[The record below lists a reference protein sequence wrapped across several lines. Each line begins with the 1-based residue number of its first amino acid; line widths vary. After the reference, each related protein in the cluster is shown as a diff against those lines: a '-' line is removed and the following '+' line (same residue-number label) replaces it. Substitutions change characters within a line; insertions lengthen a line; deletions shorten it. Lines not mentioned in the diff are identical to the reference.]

1 LVKTEADILKMEK
14 LTSQKINDATG
25 RLTQSCLM
33 PTETTPGHMQ
43 VLHDQIPTHSVPV
56 ALYGDKHN
64 IVHTNTKD
72 TDPELGLQ
80 GAKVTVRKH
89 FDVSREL
96 HWKKR
101 KLIYSMTRK
110 PQWQSPV
117 VNGKLVNVQIDKVMA
132 KRNTGHKSIPDYCW
146 RSMPIGKS
154 ARDA

>member
-1 LVKTEADILKMEK
+1 MDK

-43 VLHDQIPTHSVPV
+43 VLHDHILAHSVPV

-72 TDPELGLQ
+72 ADPELWLQ
-80 GAKVTVRKH
+80 GAKVTVHEH

-96 HWKKR
+96 HWKGR
-101 KLIYSMTRK
+101 KLIYSMTGN
-110 PQWQSPV
+110 PQWQPPV
-117 VNGKLVNVQIDKVMA
+117 VNGKLVNVQIDKAMA
-132 KRNTGHKSIPDYCW
+132 KRNTGHKPAPDHPW
-146 RSMPIGKS
+146 KSMPVGKS
-154 ARDA
+154 AHDGQCATQ